1 MKILSSIMLL
11 VSSLNLPTLTS
22 AFFAAPVSAGTRNEL
37 KTKILDLAKETNR
50 GLTATP
56 DQKQEMLELFEKLEK
71 LNPTKGPLA
80 SPKVNGDWSLDYSTS
95 DSIIGKGGFPR
106 VGPIVQKIDTNNLAA
121 ENSEVVSYFGVK
133 VPRKITAEL
142 TPENKQFT
150 NVKFRKFMIGPI
162 SFDAPDSFRGAL
174 DITYLDDD
182 VRLTRGD
189 KGNIFVL
196 TRL

>member
-1 MKILSSIMLL
+1 MKI
-11 VSSLNLPTLTS
+11 VSSFFLSGLIFPTIAS
-22 AFFAAPVSAGTRNEL
+22 AFFVVPGFQTGTRNEL
-37 KTKILDLAKETNR
+37 KTKILVLAQETKR
-50 GLTATP
+50 GVTATP
-56 DQKQEMLELFEKLEK
+56 KQNEEMLDLFEKLER
-71 LNPTKGPLA
+71 LNPTKGPLS

-106 VGPIVQKIDTNNLAA
+106 VGAIVQNIDTNNLSA
-121 ENSEVVSYFGVK
+121 ENSEVVSYFGLK

-150 NVKFRKFMIGPI
+150 NVKFRKFSIGPI

-174 DITYLDDD
+174 DITYLDDE

-196 TRL
+196 TRM